1 MQFRLVKFRGK
12 YAVAWTEDG
21 STVRRSLRTDDRRV
35 AEKRF
40 KTAVAELQ
48 KPDARTVS
56 DVWALHEKD
65 KEARGRASAKY
76 HWKALEPVFGQMDCD
91 RITVKDCRDYT
102 RKRASEGK
110 APSTISTEMKHLRAA
125 LNWAQRHGI
134 IDKAPF
140 IEVPPESQPRD
151 RYLTKDEMRRL
162 VQAAVA
168 SHIRVAIELMLATA
182 GRIGA
187 VLELTWDR
195 VDFDRGKIQLKK
207 NNRGK
212 GRAVVPITER
222 MRLVLQEAHQSRLS
236 NYVVEYGGGPVKSV
250 RKGIANAAARA
261 GIEDVTPHVMR
272 HTAAVWMAEAGE
284 SMEEIAQ
291 FLGHTDVTVTRSVY
305 ARYSPEHLRKT
316 AMALDF

>member
-12 YAVAWTEDG
+12 YAVTWTEDG
-21 STVRRSLRTDDRRV
+21 RTVRRSLRTDDRRV

-40 KTAVAELQ
+40 KIAVSELE
-48 KPDARTVS
+48 KPEARTVS
-56 DVWALHEKD
+56 DVWSLHEKD

-76 HWKALEPVFGQMDCD
+76 HWKALEPVFGEMDCD
-91 RITVKDCRDYT
+91 RITVRDCREYT
-102 RKRASEGK
+102 RKRSAQGR
-110 APSTISTEMKHLRAA
+110 APSTISTELKHLRAA

-140 IEVPPESQPRD
+140 IEVPPESPARD
-151 RYLTKDEMRRL
+151 KHLTKNEMRRL
-162 VQAAVA
+162 IEGA
-168 SHIRVAIELMLATA
+168 SAPHIKVAIELMLATA

-195 VDFDRGKIQLKK
+195 VDFDRGKIHLKTTH
-207 NNRGK
+207 RGK
-212 GRAVVPITER
+212 GRAVVPMTDR
-222 MRLVLQEAHQSRLS
+222 MRQVLREAYKARLTDH
-236 NYVVEYGGGPVKSV
+236 VVEYGGGPVKSV
-250 RKGIANAAARA
+250 RKGVANAARRA
-261 GIEDVTPHVMR
+261 GVEDVTPHVMR

-291 FLGHTDVTVTRSVY
+291 FLGHRDVNVTRSVY

-316 AMALDF
+316 ALALDF